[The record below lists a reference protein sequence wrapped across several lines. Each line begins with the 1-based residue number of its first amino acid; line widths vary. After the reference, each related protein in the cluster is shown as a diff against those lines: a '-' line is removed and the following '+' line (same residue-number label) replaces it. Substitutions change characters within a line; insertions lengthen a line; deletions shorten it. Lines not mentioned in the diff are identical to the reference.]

1 MKQVVIYSSTSC
13 PYCIMAK
20 DLFDLKGIDYN
31 ELRIDSNPE
40 LVAEVIKKSGGRRTV
55 PQIFIGDY
63 HVGGYD
69 DLCVLDN
76 KGELD
81 VLLPKVSRSN
91 TGNSVIQP

>member
-1 MKQVVIYSSTSC
+1 MKQVVIYSSSSC

-20 DLFDLKGIDYN
+20 ELLESKGIDYK
-31 ELRIDSNPE
+31 ELRIDIHPE
-40 LVAEVIKKSGGRRTV
+40 LVAEVVKKSGGKRTV

-69 DLCVLDN
+69 DLSALDN

-81 VLLPKVSRSN
+81 VLLSE
-91 TGNSVIQP
+91 